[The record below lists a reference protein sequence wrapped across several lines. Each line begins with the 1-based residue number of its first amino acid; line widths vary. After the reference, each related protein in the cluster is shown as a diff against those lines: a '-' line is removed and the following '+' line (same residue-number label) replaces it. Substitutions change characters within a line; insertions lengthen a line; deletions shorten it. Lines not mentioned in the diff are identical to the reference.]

1 MTLLQYTV
9 IIPAHCKKGVK
20 FMTYTAKEVAQKLQ
34 NEGYSDVTAR
44 TVNYYAFEKK
54 MFEVSLTGKSC
65 FTEKEIEKIKAIK
78 ILQQTTNFTLEQIR
92 EIINKYDYEDIVK
105 RTSPIVYQKVED
117 FYQSPGYMQSL
128 VTANTLGSS
137 VSNSFQNF
145 QSSCLNINCQSSQ
158 TTACVTTDILRTDGG
173 QRAIRVNQDITLIV
187 SNRVDTDTLTQ
198 IVRSIQEIIPKS

>member
-1 MTLLQYTV
+1 
-9 IIPAHCKKGVK
+9 
-20 FMTYTAKEVAQKLQ
+20 MTYTAKEVAQKLQ

-54 MFEVSLTGKSC
+54 MFDVPLTGKSC

-78 ILQQTTNFTLEQIR
+78 ILQKTTNFTLEQIK
-92 EIINKYDYEDIVK
+92 EIINKYTYKDIVE

-128 VTANTLGSS
+128 VTSNTLGSLT
-137 VSNSFQNF
+137 SNCFQNS

-158 TTACVTTDILRTDGG
+158 AAKGIATDMIRADGG
-173 QRAIRVNQDITLIV
+173 QRTIRVNQDIALIV
-187 SNRVDTDTLTQ
+187 TNRVATDTLTQ
-198 IVRSIQEIIPKS
+198 IVKIIQEIVPKS